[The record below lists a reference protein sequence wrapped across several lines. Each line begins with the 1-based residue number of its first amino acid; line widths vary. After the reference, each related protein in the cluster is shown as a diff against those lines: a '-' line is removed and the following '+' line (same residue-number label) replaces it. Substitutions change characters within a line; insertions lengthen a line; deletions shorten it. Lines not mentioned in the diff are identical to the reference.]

1 MSDLI
6 EKWGT
11 DVAQRGFAQIPNYL
25 LLLNTFLGE
34 EKRLSPVE
42 LLVLLQL
49 VASWW
54 KRDDL
59 PFPSVGTLA
68 TRVGA
73 SPRQVQRALKKLEED
88 GFVKRITRRT
98 RGVIA
103 SNAYDLS
110 PLTEILGEVAKMYP
124 NAHPRKIQPQ
134 RGPEQPS

>member
-1 MSDLI
+1 MSDVI
-6 EKWGT
+6 DKWGAS
-11 DVAQRGFAQIPNYL
+11 VAERGFAQIPNYL
-25 LLLNTFLGE
+25 LLINTFLDE

-42 LLVLLQL
+42 QLVLLQL
-49 VASWW
+49 VAAWW

-73 SPRQVQRALKKLEED
+73 SPRQVQRALKRLEDD

-103 SNAYDLS
+103 SNSYDLT
-110 PLTEILGEVAKMYP
+110 PLTEILADVAKLYP
-124 NAHPRKIQPQ
+124 NAHPRKIT
-134 RGPEQPS
+134 RSAVSE